1 MNEIPES
8 IMLNEYI
15 QAEYLGESFIS
26 LKNDVRSGIPAA
38 VFGVQSAEKYHLAAM
53 LDMPV
58 IYISRDGLSARNAA
72 TELRALT
79 GKKGVYLPAKDDVLL
94 YNKAFNKENY
104 YERITALYR
113 LSKGVDFVTCTFE
126 SLLQLMPEKIDGV
139 ELKKGGESELSELC
153 ERLVKMGYVR
163 VEQVDAKGRFSVR
176 GDIVHIYP
184 VNYDAPVRIDFF
196 GDEIEKI
203 VYYDSAGEVGGE
215 TASLVVLPTVDFTVD
230 PAEKT
235 IIKEALKNAV
245 RSFGTQIYAN
255 RARDV
260 AQEISLLLETTE
272 TDPALSFVLPL
283 LSCMKGSVRKFMGEN
298 AVVVYDECKLL
309 TDSLNG
315 TLKEFSDR
323 RLALAA
329 KGESFN
335 FSAGQY
341 KTWEQLR
348 EELDLPRKV
357 ALQSLTS
364 QIPFFNPLKTYRF
377 NCTPVPRYALRPDD
391 FFDDVKA
398 WKITGYKVLVCCGN
412 GERAARLHGYLEDR
426 KIFSDL
432 GDNFPSDFS
441 GVKITSYYLANGFIY
456 HDAKVAVIGTNDL
469 YSRKDREKKI
479 KRKRG
484 DVYYAPEVGDYCV
497 HERHGIGIVRGIE
510 RITTT
515 DSTKDYVA
523 IEYRG
528 GDMLYVGVDRMDCLT
543 KYMGGEEK
551 PSLSRLGGQEFEK
564 VKERVKASIAKLTIN
579 LKKLYRDRKDA
590 KGFNFLPD
598 DAMMREFEEA
608 FPFEE
613 TEDQLQSIEEIKRDM
628 ESSRVMD
635 RLLCGDVG
643 YGKTEVALRAAF
655 KAVESGKQVAF
666 IAPTTILVEQH
677 YMTALNRFKDF
688 PVRIAVLD
696 RFRTPSEQTKTLFEL
711 EDGKVDLIFGTHRLF
726 SKDVKFKDLGL
737 LILDEEQRFGVEH
750 KEKLKLLK
758 ENVDTLTLSATPIP
772 RTLHMSLTG
781 IRDISII
788 NTPPTERI
796 PVQIFVT
803 EETDALIVDALSKE
817 LSRGGQAFVLYNSV
831 DSISAFATRV
841 RELMPDARIIIG
853 HGRMP
858 ERQLE
863 ENVMSFYRGEYDVL
877 IATTIIENGID
888 LPNANTLIVIDADKL
903 GLSTLY
909 QLKGRVGRSDRM
921 ARAYFTYKENKVI
934 SDVAY
939 KRLSALTEFS
949 EFGSGFKIAMRDLE
963 IRGAGN
969 VLGKEQHGHMEKIG
983 YELYTKLLKEQLGE
997 VTKNFETELE
1007 IGVTAFIPEN
1017 YVRSEAMRMDAYKQ
1031 IAEISNAN
1039 DEARVCDSLKAN
1051 YGDMP
1056 AETINLIKIARLKA
1070 LCAGFEIIK
1079 AVLNKKVAKLIFKNL
1094 DSLSIGGIVDTLNGG
1109 KTSAKLTFGE
1119 NPEIHFET
1127 AGKAS
1132 EAVLDEMTEFLLNSK
1147 ALSD

>member
-1 MNEIPES
+1 
-8 IMLNEYI
+8 MLDKYL
-15 QAEYLGESFIS
+15 QAENLGENFIT
-26 LKNDVRSGIPAA
+26 LKENVRSGVPTA

-53 LDMPV
+53 LDLPI
-58 IYISRDGLSARNAA
+58 IYIARDGLIAKNAA
-72 TELRALT
+72 KELRALS
-79 GKKGVYLPAKDDVLL
+79 GKNGVYLPAKDDVLL
-94 YNKAFNKENY
+94 YNKAFNKDAY

-113 LSKGVDFVTCTFE
+113 LTKGVDFVTCTFE
-126 SLLQLMPEKIDGV
+126 ALLQLMPEKIEGI
-139 ELKKGGESELSELC
+139 ELKTGGEYDLTELC
-153 ERLVKMGYVR
+153 ARLVRMGYTR
-163 VEQVDAKGRFSVR
+163 VDEVDGKGRFSLR
-176 GDIVHIYP
+176 GDILQVFS
-184 VNYDAPVRIDFF
+184 VNYDVPVRIDFF
-196 GDEIEKI
+196 GDEIEKM
-203 VYYDSAGEVGGE
+203 VYFDASGAVGGE
-215 TASLVVLPTVDFTVD
+215 TKKITILPTVDFTID

-235 IIKEALKNAV
+235 IIKNALKESV
-245 RSFGTQIYAN
+245 RAFGTQIYAA
-255 RARDV
+255 RARDI
-260 AQEISLLLETTE
+260 ASELTE
-272 TDPALSFVLPL
+272 TLDNGVCDPSLSFILPL
-283 LSCMKGSVRKFMGEN
+283 LSCMKGSIRKFMGED
-298 AVVVYDECKLL
+298 AVVVYDECKMLS
-309 TDSLNG
+309 DSLDG
-315 TLKEFSDR
+315 ALKEFADR
-323 RLALAA
+323 RISLASN
-329 KGESFN
+329 GESFN

-341 KTWEQLR
+341 KTPDALFK
-348 EELDLPRKV
+348 ELDLPRKL

-364 QIPFFNPLKTYRF
+364 QIAFFNPLKTMRF
-377 NCTPVPRYALRPDD
+377 NCTLVPRYALKPDD
-391 FFDDVKA
+391 FFEDVKS

-412 GERAARLHGYLEDR
+412 GERAARLHGYLEDK

-432 GDNFPSDFS
+432 GDNFPADFS
-441 GVKITSYYLANGFIY
+441 GVKITSFYLANGFIY
-456 HDAKVAVIGTNDL
+456 HDAKLAVIGTNDL
-469 YSRKDREKKI
+469 YSRKETQKKI
-479 KRKRG
+479 KRRSG

-497 HERHGIGIVRGIE
+497 HEKHGVGIVRGVE

-551 PSLSRLGGQEFEK
+551 PSLSKLGGQEFEK
-564 VKERVKASIAKLTIN
+564 IKERVKASIAKLTIN
-579 LKKLYRDRKDA
+579 LKQLYRNRRET
-590 KGFNFLPD
+590 KGFAFLPD
-598 DAMMREFEEA
+598 DGMMREFEEA

-613 TEDQLQSIEEIKRDM
+613 TEDQLTSIEEIKKDM
-628 ESSRVMD
+628 ESTRVMD

-655 KAVESGKQVAF
+655 KAIESGKQVAF

-677 YMTALNRFKDF
+677 YMNALERFKDF
-688 PVRIAVLD
+688 AVRIAVLD
-696 RFRTPSEQTKTLFEL
+696 RFRTTSEQSKTLFDL
-711 EDGKVDLIFGTHRLF
+711 EDGKIDMVIGTHRLF

-788 NTPPTERI
+788 NTPPTQRI

-803 EETDALIVDALSKE
+803 EETDALIHDAISKE
-817 LSRGGQAFVLYNSV
+817 LARGGQAFILYNSV
-831 DSISAFATRV
+831 ESISAFATRV
-841 RELMPDARIIIG
+841 RELIPEARIVIG
-853 HGRMP
+853 HGQMQ

-863 ENVMSFYRGEYDVL
+863 ENVMAFYRGEYDVL
-877 IATTIIENGID
+877 VATTIIENGID

-934 SDVAY
+934 TDIAF

-997 VTKNFETELE
+997 VTKNFETELD
-1007 IGVTAFIPEN
+1007 IGVSAFISEQ
-1017 YVRSEAMRMDAYKQ
+1017 YIAAEAMRMDAYKQ
-1031 IAEISNAN
+1031 IAEITCKS
-1039 DEARVCDSLKAN
+1039 DEDRVTESLTAN
-1051 YGDMP
+1051 YGALP
-1056 AETINLIKIARLKA
+1056 QETYNLIKIAKLKA
-1070 LCAGFEIIK
+1070 LCGKFEIIK
-1079 AVLNKKVAKLIFKNL
+1079 AELKKKICRFIFKNL
-1094 DSLSIGGIVDTLNGG
+1094 DSLSIGGIMDALGG
-1109 KTSAKLTFGE
+1109 GQTSAKLAFGN
-1119 NPEIHFET
+1119 NPEIVFAT
-1127 AGKAS
+1127 DGKEPDAL
-1132 EAVLDEMTEFLLNSK
+1132 LDEMTEFLL
-1147 ALSD
+1147 LSCMEKTGLE